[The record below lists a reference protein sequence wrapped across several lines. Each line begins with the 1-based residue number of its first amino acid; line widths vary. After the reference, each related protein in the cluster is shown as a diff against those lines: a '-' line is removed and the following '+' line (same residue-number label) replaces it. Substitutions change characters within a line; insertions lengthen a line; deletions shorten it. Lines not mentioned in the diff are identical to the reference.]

1 MTYIIDKEGK
11 VADAWYG
18 VAIGRAEKVLKKL
31 GFE

>member
-18 VAIGRAEKVLKKL
+18 VAIGRAEKVSK
-31 GFE
+31 ETRI